1 MEINFKLFVQMGNFA
16 IAYCL
21 IRYLFFKP
29 ALVLLDTRDQ
39 QLLTD
44 KTKLQEHEFNLVE
57 QRQQVEQAWQ
67 QCRAY
72 FEHNIPIIVTN
83 ESSLFRDISPT
94 FRPELVSEV
103 QCAQK
108 QQELERAFIKKVS
121 HVRS

>member
-1 MEINFKLFVQMGNFA
+1 MEVNFTLFVQMGNFA
-16 IAYCL
+16 IAYVL
-21 IRYLFFKP
+21 LRYLFFKP
-29 ALVLLDTRDQ
+29 ALTLLDAREQ
-39 QLLTD
+39 RLLTD
-44 KTKLQEHEFNLVE
+44 KTKLQEHEFSLVE

-72 FEHNIPIIVTN
+72 FEHHTPGIMTD

-94 FRPELVSEV
+94 FKPEMVSEA

-108 QQELERAFIKKVS
+108 QQELEHAIVKKVS